1 MWNCKSKNKL
11 LREQIEINKFR
22 VCMIL
27 RARKIPRAHL
37 KINKGH
43 GMVMFVSINAVENYA
58 LQTLNARAQN
68 RKLSSVR

>member
-1 MWNCKSKNKL
+1 
-11 LREQIEINKFR
+11 
-22 VCMIL
+22 MIL